1 MGIIK
6 LEDVLGWDTK
16 AGVFCTDCKTD
27 PDEKA
32 TPIQEGDYDPSE
44 YIVTC
49 DKCHTRIV

>member
-16 AGVFCTDCKTD
+16 TGVYCTDCD
-27 PDEKA
+27 QDLDEEA
-32 TPIQEGDYDPSE
+32 TPIMEGEYDSNE

-49 DKCHTRIV
+49 DKCHRRLV